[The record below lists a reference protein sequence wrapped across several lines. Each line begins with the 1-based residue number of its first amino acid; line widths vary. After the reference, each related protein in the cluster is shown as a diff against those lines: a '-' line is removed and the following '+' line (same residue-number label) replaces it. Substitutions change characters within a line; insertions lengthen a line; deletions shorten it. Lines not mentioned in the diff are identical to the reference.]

1 MSALASWTADFDL
14 GEYVGIGLSTNQI
27 GYLAGAL
34 FLGLFGL
41 SALRR
46 AKGAVG
52 VWPVV
57 WVAVAIALFAGTVLI
72 AARGFPDDIPDWLKP
87 WAETDRLIRAAAV
100 AVLLGCATVLVSAY
114 WVRGPMARLGYRLA
128 GTVMAAMAVWLASGW
143 FADQVPYEVREWTGQ
158 AEIMRAVVLLG
169 LVFLAA
175 ALWVRDCGG
184 TPHARWLNRA
194 LVPPAIAM
202 IVILG
207 TRWFGTRARPDL
219 PTSEVQFVAVVLATI
234 GTGTCFLIGVGAYLI
249 RERTIPPK
257 PVKAIPLAATVNSPR
272 PATPDRALPVA
283 LLLDEHGRPVLPAS
297 GEKDQRAS

>member
-1 MSALASWTADFDL
+1 MSAFASWTADFDL
-14 GEYVGIGLSTNQI
+14 GEYVGVGLTTNQI

-34 FLGLFGL
+34 FLGLFAL

-72 AARGFPDDIPDWLKP
+72 AARGFPDDIPDWLRP

-128 GTVMAAMAVWLASGW
+128 GTVMAAVAVWLASGW

-169 LVFLAA
+169 MVFLAA

-207 TRWFGTRARPDL
+207 TRWFGTRAWPEL
-219 PTSEVQFVAVVLATI
+219 PASEVQFVAVVIATI
-234 GTGTCFLIGVGAYLI
+234 GTGTCLLIAGGAYLI

-257 PVKAIPLAATVNSPR
+257 PVKAIPLAAAVGSPR
-272 PATPDRALPVA
+272 PATADRALPVA
-283 LLLDEHGRPVLPAS
+283 LMLDEHGRPVLPAS
-297 GEKDQRAS
+297 GEKGQRAN